1 MAAQEFNCPNCG
13 APLDYTGTG
22 ATLRCPYCDTSV
34 MVPAE
39 LRPPVVEAAA
49 EQVEKQE
56 IILAKLQEATAAS
69 APRSACLGYAVL
81 IGIVLFVAA
90 MIAIPIILTN
100 RANKMAK
107 EVVSGISFGAP
118 TVVPILATQVPVPT
132 LTPTPDFARLVTTF
146 GSKGIGPGLLND
158 ARYIAVDGAGTVYT
172 ADYQGGRIQAFDPD
186 GKFLHGWQ
194 VGDAKTVIYGFTASL
209 NGSVYA
215 SFDGDIYRYEGSSG
229 KALGKLD
236 YEPGPEFGDLTGLPD
251 GGLLAA
257 WYEGRWGMITSL
269 EGHRD
274 DLVWFDAEGKTVR
287 TLKSALSGQ
296 TGDLALDT
304 ILAVDGLGNVY
315 AMDEHER
322 EIFKFTSQG
331 KFVDRIV
338 VEGNDPSRS
347 LLVDCLA
354 VDGQGRIF
362 VGGSL
367 EVSIFTPAG
376 QYIMTFR
383 TEHSV
388 RMMAF
393 NPQGDLYF
401 VSGDSVSRYTLGTLP

>member
-1 MAAQEFNCPNCG
+1 
-13 APLDYTGTG
+13 
-22 ATLRCPYCDTSV
+22 
-34 MVPAE
+34 
-39 LRPPVVEAAA
+39 
-49 EQVEKQE
+49 
-56 IILAKLQEATAAS
+56 
-69 APRSACLGYAVL
+69 
-81 IGIVLFVAA
+81 
-90 MIAIPIILTN
+90 
-100 RANKMAK
+100 
-107 EVVSGISFGAP
+107 
-118 TVVPILATQVPVPT
+118 
-132 LTPTPDFARLVTTF
+132 
-146 GSKGIGPGLLND
+146 
-158 ARYIAVDGAGTVYT
+158 VDGAGIVYT
-172 ADYQGGRIQAFDPD
+172 ADYQDGRIQAFDPD

-194 VGDAKTVIYGFTASL
+194 VGDAETVIYGFAASL
-209 NGSVYA
+209 GGSVYA
-215 SFDGDIYRYEGSSG
+215 SFDGDIYRYEGASG

-236 YEPGPEFGDLTGLPD
+236 YQPGPEFGDLTALPD
-251 GGLLAA
+251 GGILAA

-274 DLVWFDAEGKTVR
+274 DLVWFDAEGKAVR

-322 EIFKFTSQG
+322 VIYKFTSQG

-338 VEGNDPSRS
+338 VQGNDPDRS

-367 EVSIFTPAG
+367 EISAFTPAG

-393 NPQGDLYF
+393 SPQGDLYI
-401 VSGDSVSRYTLGTLP
+401 VSSDTASRYKLGTLP